1 MRLYMYVHVLYM
13 YMYVYVTVL
22 VHRWYMNPKALEVV
36 DMSEF
41 DIEAGDLVVPIVDVA
56 EVRRLQEGFG
66 GWVDSMKP
74 VHTTRTHVDISQC
87 DDVAILSAF
96 LVSWEERAREEGGL
110 RSSGRRHQRIQF
122 LLEQEVS
129 PTRSQVT

>member
-1 MRLYMYVHVLYM
+1 
-13 YMYVYVTVL
+13 
-22 VHRWYMNPKALEVV
+22 MNPKALEVV

-66 GWVDSMKP
+66 GWVDAMKP
-74 VHTTRTHVDISQC
+74 VHTTRTLSFSQC
-87 DDVAILSAF
+87 DDVAFLSAF

-110 RSSGRRHQRIQF
+110 RSSGRRHQRI
-122 LLEQEVS
+122 
-129 PTRSQVT
+129 